1 MGANIPFKAGGPKD
15 KPETMKPLP
24 HSEIEWDVTPLSSG
38 RKLGPKGEIQDFS
51 NPLSGSGP
59 KQPDTG

>member
-1 MGANIPFKAGGPKD
+1 MGTNIAFRARRPKD
-15 KPETMKPLP
+15 KSELMKPLP

-38 RKLGPKGEIQDFS
+38 RKLGPRVERQDS
-51 NPLSGSGP
+51 STPLFRFGP